1 MRDLYFATE
10 EVQQSGLTKYI
21 QPAQYIKYC
30 GGLIWRK
37 IPIYEAI
44 LANFNSQKNA
54 ILSMKPTIL
63 QLMVT
68 QRVERNRFLGF
79 SQIRKFLLNKSADWW
94 SQHGAPVR
102 TLCFIQYL

>member
-1 MRDLYFATE
+1 M
-10 EVQQSGLTKYI
+10 
-21 QPAQYIKYC
+21 
-30 GGLIWRK
+30 
-37 IPIYEAI
+37 
-44 LANFNSQKNA
+44 N
-54 ILSMKPTIL
+54 PTIL

-102 TLCFIQYL
+102 ILCFIQYLYPEQGRPGAISIYTLKPAADIQTSFISKNI